1 MLTKHCVLPRKA
13 CSQNGHG
20 MCANPA
26 HSSYIFFG
34 LRPTVFHI
42 WRRPDALFPPIISGA
57 TYAPNGM
64 IEYISLLVERLY
76 FCAEDMPRCV
86 GIAGQSSQII
96 HHLFDQDEFNTDSIT
111 SH

>member
-1 MLTKHCVLPRKA
+1 VQYLFISCSFETSEDAYASETLCAAEKGLLTKW
-13 CSQNGHG
+13 
-20 MCANPA
+20 
-26 HSSYIFFG
+26 
-34 LRPTVFHI
+34 T
-42 WRRPDALFPPIISGA
+42 IS
-57 TYAPNGM
+57 P
-64 IEYISLLVERLY
+64 LVERLY